1 MSTTL
6 LSGFVIKGDKMGTK
20 EVARFKNFFFFLVN
34 IRTIRIFLE
43 GGERERDWLNMNTER
58 RGRKKDK
65 REKID
70 EIRSLRM

>member
-20 EVARFKNFFFFLVN
+20 EVARFKNFFFLVN

-43 GGERERDWLNMNTER
+43 GGERERER
-58 RGRKKDK
+58 LVEYEYREE
-65 REKID
+65 REKK
-70 EIRSLRM
+70 R

>member
-43 GGERERDWLNMNTER
+43 GGERER
-58 RGRKKDK
+58 GR
-65 REKID
+65 
-70 EIRSLRM
+70 EIG

>member
-43 GGERERDWLNMNTER
+43 GGERERER
-58 RGRKKDK
+58 LVEYEYREE
-65 REKID
+65 REKK
-70 EIRSLRM
+70 R